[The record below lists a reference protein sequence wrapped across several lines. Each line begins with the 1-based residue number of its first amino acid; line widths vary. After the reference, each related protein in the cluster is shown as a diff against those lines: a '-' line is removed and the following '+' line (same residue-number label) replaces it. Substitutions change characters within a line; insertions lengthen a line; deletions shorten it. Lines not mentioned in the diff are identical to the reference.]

1 MIVKS
6 TTLFFSLSLLFSV
19 SIAEDLQLANLHTLD
34 NKYLKSLPPTSKK
47 IETEITSV
55 LSKLEKRLSVYPKDH
70 EAEFLK
76 VILYFKSGKLDLAL
90 DELDKLI
97 KKVPDFQLAYL
108 LKGDLLLSKFGTTN
122 NLGQTT
128 LLASI
133 IPTLANSKKQQL
145 HLLRE
150 EAQVRLRA
158 LLHKQ
163 KNKLPRQ
170 ILALGKSVKKALLID
185 KRANRLYVFSRKE
198 SGELFEEV
206 NDYYITSGKL
216 VGDKKI
222 KGDLRT
228 PEGVYFVTSWISP
241 NKLPEKYGVGAFP
254 VNYPNELDRRN
265 GKTGYGIWLHGT
277 DKGYYSRP
285 PRDSEG
291 CVVLTNIDL
300 DALKSEIK
308 PGLTPV
314 VITDKVEWIDYASW
328 KKERQTIF
336 QAVENWRVG
345 WESMNVNKYL
355 SNYSKDFWSS
365 SHNLKSW
372 SARKRLLAKN
382 KTHQS
387 IELSDISVLV
397 YPKKKT
403 DKRQI
408 AVVRLHQN
416 YKSNNFKSE
425 MYKRLYLTKKDKSWK
440 ILYEGR

>member
-1 MIVKS
+1 MKIRGF
-6 TTLFFSLSLLFSV
+6 LFLVFISSPLLTA
-19 SIAEDLQLANLHTLD
+19 AEELQLAKISNLENSYVSRSSPIIFDEL
-34 NKYLKSLPPTSKK
+34 
-47 IETEITSV
+47 ET
-55 LSKLEKRLSVYPKDH
+55 RLRLYPKDH

-76 VILYFKSGKLDLAL
+76 SILYFKSGKLDLAL
-90 DELDKLI
+90 EELDKLI

-108 LKGDLLLSKFGTTN
+108 LKGDFLLSKFSDTN

-128 LLASI
+128 LLASM
-133 IPTLANSKKQQL
+133 IPRLENSKKQDL
-145 HLLRE
+145 NLLRE
-150 EAQVRLRA
+150 EAQLRVRA
-158 LLHKQ
+158 LLNT
-163 KNKLPRQ
+163 KNKNTLPRQ
-170 ILALGKSVKKALLID
+170 ILALGASVKKALLVD
-185 KRANRLYVFSRKE
+185 KRANRLYVFSRQK

-206 NDYYITSGKL
+206 TDYYITSGKL
-216 VGDKKI
+216 NGDKFA

-241 NKLPEKYGVGAFP
+241 NKLPSKYGVGAFP
-254 VNYPNELDRRN
+254 VNYPNELDKRD

-300 DALKSEIK
+300 DSLKKDIK

-314 VITDKVEWIDYASW
+314 VITDNIEWIDRAAWES
-328 KKERQTIF
+328 ERKSIF
-336 QAVENWRVG
+336 QAVENWRRD

-355 SNYSKDFWSS
+355 SHYGKEFWSS
-365 SHNLKSW
+365 SHNLKTW

-387 IELSDISVLV
+387 INLSDMSVLV
-397 YPKKKT
+397 YPNDKK
-403 DKRQI
+403 DKKQI

-425 MYKRLYLTKKDKSWK
+425 MYKRLYLTKVEQDWK

>member
-1 MIVKS
+1 MMAKR
-6 TTLFFSLSLLFSV
+6 TLLFLCLSLILSISV
-19 SIAEDLQLANLHTLD
+19 AEDLQLARLSNLD
-34 NKYLKSLPPTSKK
+34 NKYLKPSPAIFTS
-47 IETEITSV
+47 EMTFV
-55 LSKLEKRLSVYPKDH
+55 LNKLEKRLRVYPEDH
-70 EAEFLK
+70 EAELLK
-76 VILYFKSGKLDLAL
+76 AILYFKSGKLEYAL

-108 LKGDLLLSKFGTTN
+108 LKGDLLLSRFGDTN
-122 NLGQTT
+122 NLGETT

-133 IPTLANSKKQQL
+133 IPGLDNSKKQQL
-145 HLLRE
+145 DFLRE
-150 EAQVRLRA
+150 EAQLRLGA
-158 LLHKQ
+158 LLN
-163 KNKLPRQ
+163 NKKRNTWPRQ

-185 KRANRLYVFSRKE
+185 KRANRLYVFSRQK

-206 NDYYITSGKL
+206 NDYYITTGKL
-216 VGDKKI
+216 VGDKAV

-241 NKLPEKYGVGAFP
+241 DKLPAKYGIGAFP
-254 VNYPNELDRRN
+254 VNYPNELDKHN

-291 CVVLTNIDL
+291 CIVLTNIDL
-300 DALKSEIK
+300 ESLKSEIK

-314 VITDKVEWIDYASW
+314 VITDKVEWIDYATW
-328 KKERQTIF
+328 KKERQTIL
-336 QAVENWRVG
+336 QAIENWRVD

-355 SNYSKDFWSS
+355 SHYGKDFWSL

-372 SARKRLLAKN
+372 SARKRLLAQN
-382 KTHQS
+382 KTYQS
-387 IELSDISVLV
+387 VKLSDLSVLV
-397 YPKKKT
+397 YPQKT
-403 DKRQI
+403 KNKRQI
-408 AVVRLHQN
+408 AVVRLYQN

-425 MYKRLYLTKKDKSWK
+425 IYKRLYLTKNDSSWK

>member
-1 MIVKS
+1 MMAKRIS
-6 TTLFFSLSLLFSV
+6 LFLCLSMFFSLSV
-19 SIAEDLQLANLHTLD
+19 AEKNIQLAKISNLESHYPASSSASSG
-34 NKYLKSLPPTSKK
+34 NAFSR
-47 IETEITSV
+47 V
-55 LSKLEKRLSVYPKDH
+55 LNKLETRLRVYPKDH
-70 EAEFLK
+70 EAELLK
-76 VILYFKSGKLDLAL
+76 AILYFKSGKLNLAL
-90 DELDKLI
+90 EELDDLI

-108 LKGDLLLSKFGTTN
+108 LKGDLLLSKFTDTN

-133 IPTLANSKKQQL
+133 IPRLGNNKKQQL
-145 HLLRE
+145 NFLRE
-150 EAQVRLRA
+150 EAKLRLQA
-158 LLHKQ
+158 LLN
-163 KNKLPRQ
+163 NKKRKIWPRQ

-185 KRANRLYVFSRKE
+185 KRANRLYVFSRKD
-198 SGELFEEV
+198 SGELFEEI
-206 NDYYITSGKL
+206 NDYYITTGKL
-216 VGDKKI
+216 VGNKAV

-241 NKLPEKYGVGAFP
+241 NKLPSKYGIGAFP
-254 VNYPNELDRRN
+254 VNYPNELDKHN

-300 DALKSEIK
+300 EALKSEIK

-314 VITDKVEWIDYASW
+314 VITDKVEWVDYATW
-328 KKERQTIF
+328 QKERKTIL
-336 QAVENWRVG
+336 QAVEDWRLD
-345 WESMNVNKYL
+345 WESMSVNKYL
-355 SNYSKDFWSS
+355 SHYEKGFWSS

-382 KTHQS
+382 KTYQS
-387 IELSDISVLV
+387 VKLSDLSVLV
-397 YPKKKT
+397 YPKDTEDNK
-403 DKRQI
+403 QI

-416 YKSNNFKSE
+416 YKSNNFKSD